1 LVIFNKNFMKNSESK
16 EQEVERNAAIIL
28 VIGTSSA
35 GKSVLINK
43 IKALDELRPEGE
55 RINWD
60 ENGVDMEGPRQW
72 AALDP
77 ARKDSQF
84 KSLLTHTVNEDGNRG
99 KFTQSEVDGLIL
111 NGTLLVGD
119 AIISLSDKGV
129 DIGKFRQ
136 SLSIEDQSKYTEESI
151 LKLQNLT
158 EKYHSLY
165 EDTVE
170 RVSNVKVMEAIFARA
185 VENSKKGIPS
195 LLDVVPWDYYDV
207 MGKFKEYTSSHGL
220 SNVSSVVVAHCDI
233 AQLTE
238 HMDQRN
244 AKADVEERRDTTTP
258 FKQYADM
265 YQTCKERE
273 DGIGSFTVQNLVDA
287 VEKFGKK
294 SDSKELKQLEPG
306 FLPQEVQDLL
316 TKLEVPAEEWSLIDK
331 PIKVKTRDAY
341 SSYDLLCQTDEKS
354 GIGITSTIAI
364 DDIVKDID
372 GIVSKALERESE
384 LERRSEEISEQE
396 NKLAN
401 QYRSQISKQCFDK
414 FFSEEA
420 ISSGVEEKFGDDGP
434 TPKFILNTFILH
446 EALQHSQQA
455 KALLPVG
462 EIKSQEDLD
471 KIFKHVG
478 LEHLRSIDRD
488 CLDGVNNLT
497 ILPKLEFQS
506 SGLAPNTSQT
516 LEQHINKSSFFG
528 DIHISQCNSTHKAHS
543 ADIEDNTPFCIHS
556 VGKVLTGIL
565 VVKMLQESILTEA
578 QLDKTVE
585 LDEEVVGQLPPL
597 VQERLKSTT
606 LRQLMTHQSGLTDYL
621 SGYTQAIEDGLDGR
635 GEVPKIQKPEDYLK
649 FAENRVV
656 DLKEGE
662 TNYSNLG
669 SLLTGLAIQTAYNK
683 KHPDNRLSY
692 NQILKEKIL
701 DPAGIKQ
708 FSIQNPGN
716 GSTNP
721 NDRTA
726 PHLCGGP
733 AGGHW
738 TTAQDLDKFGKWVC
752 KEWEDPKFRELVEKH
767 GQEFY
772 DPKQNSIGHN
782 GSIASASAN
791 LQIFPEENLVSVVLA
806 SRPQA
811 AFQANRAI
819 VRQFQ
824 ENLNIE
830 SKKMKDLPNPERS
843 KEPSSSPSPVQNKIK
858 QVGGTS
864 NTPSASS
871 L

>member
-372 GIVSKALERESE
+372 GIVSKALE
-384 LERRSEEISEQE
+384 IFQ
-396 NKLAN
+396 
-401 QYRSQISKQCFDK
+401 KQ
-414 FFSEEA
+414 
-420 ISSGVEEKFGDDGP
+420 
-434 TPKFILNTFILH
+434 
-446 EALQHSQQA
+446 
-455 KALLPVG
+455 
-462 EIKSQEDLD
+462 
-471 KIFKHVG
+471 
-478 LEHLRSIDRD
+478 
-488 CLDGVNNLT
+488 
-497 ILPKLEFQS
+497 
-506 SGLAPNTSQT
+506 
-516 LEQHINKSSFFG
+516 
-528 DIHISQCNSTHKAHS
+528 
-543 ADIEDNTPFCIHS
+543 
-556 VGKVLTGIL
+556 
-565 VVKMLQESILTEA
+565 
-578 QLDKTVE
+578 KT
-585 LDEEVVGQLPPL
+585 D
-597 VQERLKSTT
+597 
-606 LRQLMTHQSGLTDYL
+606 M
-621 SGYTQAIEDGLDGR
+621 
-635 GEVPKIQKPEDYLK
+635 
-649 FAENRVV
+649 
-656 DLKEGE
+656 
-662 TNYSNLG
+662 
-669 SLLTGLAIQTAYNK
+669 
-683 KHPDNRLSY
+683 PD
-692 NQILKEKIL
+692 
-701 DPAGIKQ
+701 
-708 FSIQNPGN
+708 
-716 GSTNP
+716 
-721 NDRTA
+721 
-726 PHLCGGP
+726 
-733 AGGHW
+733 
-738 TTAQDLDKFGKWVC
+738 
-752 KEWEDPKFRELVEKH
+752 
-767 GQEFY
+767 
-772 DPKQNSIGHN
+772 
-782 GSIASASAN
+782 
-791 LQIFPEENLVSVVLA
+791 
-806 SRPQA
+806 
-811 AFQANRAI
+811 
-819 VRQFQ
+819 
-824 ENLNIE
+824 
-830 SKKMKDLPNPERS
+830 PERS
-843 KEPSSSPSPVQNKIK
+843 KKPSSSPSPEKNKIK
-858 QVGGTS
+858 QVGNTS
-864 NTPSASS
+864 NTPSASNP
-871 L
+871 